1 MRQQQR
7 RQFKRPRTGYLS
19 QSEVDRWHT
28 TLSAIEE
35 RRVQPN
41 PVTPQERHQAMR
53 ALYKLWE
60 SGDYP
65 DIC

>member
-19 QSEVDRWHT
+19 QTEVDLWHT

-41 PVTPQERHQAMR
+41 PVTPQERHVHGCASS
-53 ALYKLWE
+53 LDTDG
-60 SGDYP
+60 S
-65 DIC
+65 